1 MIASIKGKVI
11 GKSLSSTIIVET
23 SGGVGYEIFVTTGMI
38 ARVAVGA
45 ELTLSTFLAVR
56 ETAFE
61 LYGFGSID
69 ERELFLKLVSVSGI
83 GPKTAMHILELGEVS
98 EIAAAIGR
106 GDVAYLT
113 RVSGIGKKTAERA
126 VVELKSK
133 MAAWGSGVGAVF
145 GAGMLGDAADALESL
160 GYSQDEIREALQ
172 NIKDK
177 DTDSGKIVKEALKML
192 GRK

>member
-1 MIASIKGKVI
+1 MIASIKGKI
-11 GKSLSSTIIVET
+11 TGKSLTSTIVIET
-23 SGGVGYEIFVTTGMI
+23 VGGVGYEVFVTTGMI
-38 ARVAVGA
+38 ARVAVGT
-45 ELTLSTFLAVR
+45 ELTIQTFLAVR

-61 LYGFGSID
+61 LYGFGSSD
-69 ERELFLKLVSVSGI
+69 ERDLFLKLISVSGI

-126 VVELKSK
+126 VVELKTK
-133 MAAWGSGVGAVF
+133 MAAWSSGGGAVF
-145 GAGMLGDAADALESL
+145 GAGALGDAADALESL
-160 GYSQDEIREALQ
+160 GYGQDEIREALKG
-172 NIKDK
+172 IKDK
-177 DTDSGKIVKEALKML
+177 EVDSGRIVKEALKIL

>member
-1 MIASIKGKVI
+1 MIASIKGKII

-23 SGGVGYEIFVTTGMI
+23 SGGVGYEVYVTTGMI
-38 ARVAVGA
+38 ARVAVGV

-61 LYGFGSID
+61 LYGFGSTD

-98 EIAAAIGR
+98 EIAVAIGR

-133 MAAWGSGVGAVF
+133 MVAWGSAGGAVF
-145 GAGMLGDAADALESL
+145 GAGALGDAADALESL

-177 DTDSGKIVKEALKML
+177 EVDSGRIVKEALKML
-192 GRK
+192 GKK

>member
-1 MIASIKGKVI
+1 
-11 GKSLSSTIIVET
+11 
-23 SGGVGYEIFVTTGMI
+23 
-38 ARVAVGA
+38 VGA
-45 ELTLSTFLAVR
+45 QITLTTFLAVR

-61 LYGFGSID
+61 LYGIGSTD
-69 ERELFLKLVSVSGI
+69 ERELFLKLESVSGI

-133 MAAWGSGVGAVF
+133 MAAWGSAGGAVF
-145 GAGMLGDAADALESL
+145 GAGTLGDAADALESL

-177 DTDSGKIVKEALKML
+177 EADSGKIVKEALKML